1 MRAFAWVLWAALII
15 WFLSLIID
23 LVVQIYKLRKTN
35 ELHLNIS
42 WGILIDIPMFV
53 FLSILIF
60 GGIL

>member
-1 MRAFAWVLWAALII
+1 MRTFAWILWVALIL

-23 LVVQIYKLRKTN
+23 LVIQIRRLRKTN

-42 WGILIDIPMFV
+42 WGLLIDVPMFV

-60 GGIL
+60 GGML